1 MMRVLGMI
9 SGTSHDGIDVA
20 VADFRHDDGELIGR
34 IVHTGSQPYDPDL
47 RKALIAM
54 LPPASTSLAAV
65 CELDTRIGQAFAEAA
80 AAAIAAAGPVDAIC
94 SHGQTVYHWVEGDR
108 ALGTL
113 QLGQPAWIAE
123 RTGVPVVADIRA
135 RDLTVSGQGAPLASL
150 VDHLL
155 LKGRPGVSGALN
167 LGGISNLTVVAPD
180 RISAWDIGPSNALAD
195 AVVVARG
202 LNPLGYDAD
211 AELAGRGLVDET
223 LLAEFLTEPY
233 YRLTPPKSTGKEL
246 FNLDYVE
253 HALEASA
260 RQPSDAD
267 LLATLIELTARTVA
281 DAVRAAGVTYLAVS
295 GGGCRNPLLMRR
307 LRELLPGI
315 EIVLTDALGLPA
327 DTKEAV
333 LMALIGWCT
342 LHGLPGVVPGGTG
355 STEPRILGSITPGR
369 GPLTLPAPVRELTS
383 LRLLAREDAE

>member
-20 VADFRHDDGELIGR
+20 VMEFQHRGGELEGR
-34 IVHTGSQPYDPDL
+34 LVQAGSQPYEPDL
-47 RKALIAM
+47 RGALIAM
-54 LPPASTSLAAV
+54 LPPAATNLAAV
-65 CELDTRIGQAFAEAA
+65 CELDTRIGQAFASAA
-80 AAAIAAAGPVDAIC
+80 AAAITRVGPVDAIC
-94 SHGQTVYHWVEGDR
+94 SHGQTVYHWVEGER

-150 VDHLL
+150 IDWLL
-155 LKGRPGVSGALN
+155 LKGRPGVPAALN

-180 RISAWDIGPSNALAD
+180 AVSAWDIGPANALAD
-195 AVVVARG
+195 AVVVDRG

-211 AELAGRGLVDET
+211 AEFARRGSVDEA
-223 LLAEFLTEPY
+223 LLEELLTEPY
-233 YRLTPPKSTGKEL
+233 YGLTPPKSTGKEL
-246 FNLDYVE
+246 FNLGHVE
-253 HALEASA
+253 RALRDSGRSPA
-260 RQPSDAD
+260 DVD
-267 LLATLIELTARTVA
+267 LLATLFELTAHTVA
-281 DAVRAAGVTYLAVS
+281 DAVRAADVTFLAVS

-307 LRELLPGI
+307 LRELLPGV
-315 EIVLTDALGLPA
+315 EIVLSDALGLPA

-333 LMALIGWCT
+333 LMALIGWCSM
-342 LHGLPGVVPGGTG
+342 HGLAGVVTGGTG

-369 GPLTLPAPVRELTS
+369 GPLVLPEPVRELRS
-383 LRLLAREDAE
+383 LRLTPSGAGQ

>member
-9 SGTSHDGIDVA
+9 SGTSHDGIDIAA
-20 VADFRHDDGELIGR
+20 VDFRHDGGDLTGQL
-34 IVHTGSQPYDPDL
+34 VHAGSQPYDPDL
-47 RKALIAM
+47 RAALIAM
-54 LPPASTSLAAV
+54 LPPASTDLAAV
-65 CELDTRIGQAFAEAA
+65 CELDTRIGRAFAA
-80 AAAIAAAGPVDAIC
+80 AAAGAIAAAGPVDAIC

-150 VDHLL
+150 IDHLL
-155 LKGRPGVSGALN
+155 LKGRPGRPGALN
-167 LGGISNLTVVAPD
+167 LGGISNLTVVAD
-180 RISAWDIGPSNALAD
+180 GTSAWDIGPANALVD
-195 AVVVARG
+195 AVVVDRG

-211 AELAGRGLVDET
+211 AAIAGRGRVDEA
-223 LLAEFLTEPY
+223 LLAAFLAEPY
-233 YRLTPPKSTGKEL
+233 YRLEPPKSTGKEL
-246 FNLDYVE
+246 FNLAYVE
-253 HALEASA
+253 RAIATSG
-260 RQPSDAD
+260 RRPSDAD
-267 LLATLIELTARTVA
+267 LLATLVELTARTVA
-281 DAVRAAGVTYLAVS
+281 DAVRAAGVTSLAAS

-307 LRELLPGI
+307 LRELLPGV
-315 EIVLTDALGLPA
+315 EVTLTDALGLPA

-369 GPLTLPAPVRELTS
+369 GPLALPEPVAELTS
-383 LRLLAREDAE
+383 LRLLPAEDGR

>member
-1 MMRVLGMI
+1 MMRILGMI

-20 VADFRHDDGELIGR
+20 VVDFTHDDGELAGR
-34 IVHTGSQPYDPDL
+34 IVHTGSQAYDPDL
-47 RKALIAM
+47 RSALIAM
-54 LPPASTSLAAV
+54 LPPASTDLAAV

-80 AAAIAAAGPVDAIC
+80 AAAIAEAGPVDAIC
-94 SHGQTVYHWVEGDR
+94 SHGQTVYHWVEDDR

-123 RTGVPVVADIRA
+123 RTGVPVVADVRA

-150 VDHLL
+150 IDHLL
-155 LKGRPGVSGALN
+155 LKGRPGLPGALN
-167 LGGISNLTVVAPD
+167 LGGISNLTVVGPD
-180 RISAWDIGPSNALAD
+180 GTSAWDIGTSNALAD
-195 AVVVARG
+195 AVVVDRG

-211 AELAGRGLVDET
+211 AALAGRGQVDEA

-233 YRLTPPKSTGKEL
+233 YRLQPPKSTGKEL
-246 FNLDYVE
+246 FNLDYVNR
-253 HALEASA
+253 ALAASG
-260 RQPSDAD
+260 RNPTDAD
-267 LLATLIELTARTVA
+267 LLATLIELSARTVA
-281 DAVRAAGVTYLAVS
+281 DAVRTAGVTSLAAS

-307 LRELLPGI
+307 LRELLPEV
-315 EIVLTDALGLPA
+315 EIVLTDTLGLPA
-327 DTKEAV
+327 DAKEAI

-369 GPLTLPAPVRELTS
+369 GPLRLPEPVRELTS
-383 LRLLAREDAE
+383 LRLLTRDDAR